1 LTFALGSD
9 GFLGPSFVELTTEDQ
24 KIMKRFLLIL
34 SLSTSIIGC
43 GELWKLVPIEPGSK
57 PVISD
62 YFAPQNVKPG
72 KGWKIFLKAEDK
84 DGDMKDIVAT
94 IAPAAR
100 SLVTYSFA
108 SIREEEG
115 GSLAGYLF
123 IKTPSS
129 PSLQNEMFHL
139 TIVIRDKTERKSNS
153 VGFLLNF
160 TSEKDVEVPQKWLEA
175 SNNRLGIIFT
185 DYFNDYVRELE
196 SPRE

>member
-1 LTFALGSD
+1 MIIVVLSAS
-9 GFLGPSFVELTTEDQ
+9 
-24 KIMKRFLLIL
+24 IL
-34 SLSTSIIGC
+34 GC

-94 IAPAAR
+94 IAPATQ
-100 SLVTYSFA
+100 SFLTYSFA
-108 SIREEEG
+108 SIHEEEG

-123 IKTPSS
+123 INTPPS
-129 PSLQNEMFHL
+129 PYLQNEMFHL
-139 TIVIRDKTERKSNS
+139 TISIRDKADRGSDS
-153 VGFLLNF
+153 VAFLLSF
-160 TSEKDVEVPQKWLEA
+160 TSESDVELSEKWLEA
-175 SNNRLGIIFT
+175 SDNRLGIIFP
-185 DYFNDYVRELE
+185 DYFSDYVRRLT